1 MDFFKTALDFLKE
14 SKSKNETQIV
24 LSRFFL
30 LECHHNQKVISM
42 MKWKSCTP
50 EMKRSLVAEFKT
62 EAARGVIGFVD
73 RNTLQYLFSA
83 ATDYEDKKSTS
94 SRLISLIT
102 KIEAIQI
109 VAKLDPDG
117 QLKNNQF
124 NQRFNNIEKLLID
137 IIENVGD
144 RYSITI

>member
-1 MDFFKTALDFLKE
+1 
-14 SKSKNETQIV
+14 
-24 LSRFFL
+24 
-30 LECHHNQKVISM
+30 
-42 MKWKSCTP
+42 MKWQSCTP